1 MIVVDLDSLEED
13 WVFEDNFLDDGF
25 FVGFSFLFGSALQ
38 DTIKTIR
45 FIEEN
50 ILIFY

>member
-25 FVGFSFLFGSALQ
+25 FVGFSFLFGSDLEV
-38 DTIKTIR
+38 TIK
-45 FIEEN
+45 N
-50 ILIFY
+50 N